1 MTIPQQLTGPEK
13 VLYRATY
20 QFAIDQLQLSPEE
33 ATEKAEQKILSKR
46 ALAKTIKFR
55 H

>member
-1 MTIPQQLTGPEK
+1 MTIPQQLSGPEK
-13 VLYRATY
+13 VLYKATY
-20 QFAIDQLQLSPEE
+20 QFALQQLQLSEDEAKQAAEE
-33 ATEKAEQKILSKR
+33 KILRKR